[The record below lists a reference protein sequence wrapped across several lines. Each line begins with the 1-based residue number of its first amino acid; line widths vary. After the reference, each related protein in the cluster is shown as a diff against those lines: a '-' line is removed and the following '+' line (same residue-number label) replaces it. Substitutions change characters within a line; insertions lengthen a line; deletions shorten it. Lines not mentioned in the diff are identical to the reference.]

1 MSFPYSFKHPTSG
14 RSSAFGRQRREGC
27 RSEDPENV
35 RGESTSQGGQL
46 LSQSMIAEVRRP
58 TLRML
63 VVILAAMG
71 VLLGPTL
78 IRIEL
83 FPGFAATV
91 GRLAISLETV
101 H

>member
-1 MSFPYSFKHPTSG
+1 
-14 RSSAFGRQRREGC
+14 
-27 RSEDPENV
+27 
-35 RGESTSQGGQL
+35 
-46 LSQSMIAEVRRP
+46 MIAEVRRP